1 MAQNAAT
8 RLPSHYGKINALHRA
23 LFVLKCVILG
33 TPNTKERNLGMTAK
47 TVNYTEEMVSQL
59 HTMYTELG
67 NDGLD
72 EIAQKLEKPVRSVR
86 AKLVRDG
93 LYVASPKSAAAK
105 KDGPS
110 KKDLLNSIEEIG
122 FDPTGLEGAT
132 KEALVRVRGLIMD
145 FKGASSNAN

>member
-1 MAQNAAT
+1 
-8 RLPSHYGKINALHRA
+8 
-23 LFVLKCVILG
+23 
-33 TPNTKERNLGMTAK
+33 MTNK

-59 HTMYTELG
+59 HELYAEMG

-72 EIAQKLEKPVRSVR
+72 EIAQKLEKPVRSIR

-110 KKDLLNSIEEIG
+110 KKEILNAIDGLG
-122 FDPTGLEGAT
+122 FDSKGLEGAT
-132 KEALVRVRGLIMD
+132 KEALTRIQSLVAD
-145 FKGASSNAN
+145 FSNAN

>member
-1 MAQNAAT
+1 
-8 RLPSHYGKINALHRA
+8 
-23 LFVLKCVILG
+23 
-33 TPNTKERNLGMTAK
+33 MTTK

-67 NDGLD
+67 NEGLD
-72 EIAQKLEKPVRSVR
+72 QIAEALEKPVRSVR

-110 KKDLLNSIEEIG
+110 KKELLNEIDALG
-122 FDPTGLEGAT
+122 FEAKGLEGAT
-132 KEALVRVRGLIMD
+132 KEALYRIKDLI
-145 FKGASSNAN
+145 STTN

>member
-8 RLPSHYGKINALHRA
+8 LLPLHYGKINALQRA
-23 LFVLKCVILG
+23 GFVLKCVILG
-33 TPNTKERNLGMTAK
+33 TPNTKERNLGMTNK

-59 HTMYTELG
+59 HELYAEMG

-72 EIAQKLEKPVRSVR
+72 EIAQKLEKPVRSIR

-93 LYVASPKSAAAK
+93 LYIASPKSAAAK

-110 KKDLLNSIEEIG
+110 KKEILNAIDGLG
-122 FDPTGLEGAT
+122 FDSKGLEGAT
-132 KEALVRVRGLIMD
+132 KEALTRIQSLVAD
-145 FKGASSNAN
+145 FSNAN

>member
-8 RLPSHYGKINALHRA
+8 RLPLHYGKINALQNA

-33 TPNTKERNLGMTAK
+33 TPNTKERNLGMTTK

-67 NDGLD
+67 NEGLD
-72 EIAQKLEKPVRSVR
+72 QIAEALEKPVRSVR

-110 KKDLLNSIEEIG
+110 KKEILNALDGLG
-122 FDPTGLEGAT
+122 FDPTGLE
-132 KEALVRVRGLIMD
+132 
-145 FKGASSNAN
+145 

>member
-1 MAQNAAT
+1 
-8 RLPSHYGKINALHRA
+8 
-23 LFVLKCVILG
+23 
-33 TPNTKERNLGMTAK
+33 MTTK

-59 HTMYTELG
+59 HELYAEMG

-145 FKGASSNAN
+145 FKGDSSNAN